1 MALWEQ
7 RLRMSVSVGG
17 GCQLRAIAPRDR
29 MISGRENPG
38 IHKQPREEDAAKAGR
53 GQNEVAPR

>member
-7 RLRMSVSVGG
+7 GLRMSVSVGG
-17 GCQLRAIAPRDR
+17 GCQLRAITPKDG
-29 MISGRENPG
+29 MISERGNPG
-38 IHKQPREEDAAKAGR
+38 IHKQPQEEDAAEAGR